1 MSLCRVLGALLSG
14 LLLVG
19 CQQYKPQS
27 TAIEETLGAV
37 SFDPPVE
44 NGAVPVPERS
54 PSGAG
59 AVRQQAASF
68 PGSGTPVTTS
78 PRSQVQRSEAGI
90 QVNFDGADVQEVAQV
105 ILRDILGISYTID
118 PAISGQVIISSSGPL
133 DNDSL
138 LALLETVL
146 RMHGATLVD
155 NGSTMAIVVTGEAPG
170 SSQIAVI
177 GGGQPPIASPGIG
190 FSVVPLRFITADAAA
205 QFVQPLVTRPEQ
217 LRVDSTRN
225 LLLFGGSNSE
235 RQTVI
240 DTLGDIDVDWMA
252 GRSVGIYPL
261 SMSTPEAMIPE
272 LEALFGPLDPN
283 GLRSETIRFLP
294 MARLNAVLVI
304 ANEASQLNLART
316 WVTRL
321 DRGNTVG
328 LQFYV
333 YQLQHV
339 PAADM
344 AKLLMESISDVG
356 DLSEE
361 GDPDTVLNETLG
373 LDDPFAEVPIDGAVA
388 GSTTRLSGGTSTAIL
403 ESVKIV
409 PNELNNTLLIRAAP
423 QAYEMIEA
431 TLRRLDTSPLQVL
444 IEATI
449 AEVTLNDQLRY
460 GVQYFL
466 NTNGFR
472 GGFNTTTPSNLVN
485 PNSTNPLASL
495 SPLARLPGLNL
506 IFTPGDSVIALDAL
520 SRLTDVKVLS
530 SPSVVVQ
537 DNSEAV
543 LNVGDE
549 VPIVTRTAANVE
561 NVDSVVVNNIE
572 YRDTGVI
579 LEVKPRI
586 SSNSMVALQ
595 VSQEVSRVAT
605 EETAIQSDNLTPTI
619 QQRKITSTINVL
631 SGQTVALGGLIQDSE
646 LSSQDKIPI
655 LGDVPLRGELCK
667 STSINT
673 VRTELIV
680 FITPRIVRDAED
692 ARDVSEEL
700 RARLKSVNPLPPIG
714 SEPDGRPPPAG
725 GGPAASDATGPVPAP
740 RPLGPTS
747 DAGRSKTI
755 GRRAYGFWYSRW
767 IRSRVA

>member
-1 MSLCRVLGALLSG
+1 MSMVRLLGALLPAF
-14 LLLVG
+14 LLIG
-19 CQQYKPQS
+19 CEQYLPQS
-27 TAIEETLGAV
+27 TAIEDTVGSV
-37 SFDPPVE
+37 SFDPPPGN
-44 NGAVPVPERS
+44 NGATVPERT
-54 PSGAG
+54 PSGQG
-59 AVRQQAASF
+59 VTPQQAASF
-68 PGSGTPVTTS
+68 PGTGAPVATS

-155 NGSTMAIVVTGEAPG
+155 NGPSMQIVVTGESQG

-177 GGGQPPIASPGIG
+177 GGGQPPIASPGLG
-190 FSVVPLRFITADAAA
+190 FTVVPLRFMTADAAA

-225 LLLFGGSNSE
+225 LLLFGGSNAE

-240 DTLGDIDVDWMA
+240 DTLADIDVDWMA

-283 GLRSETIRFLP
+283 GIRSETIRFLP
-294 MARLNAVLVI
+294 MARLNAILVI
-304 ANEASQLNLART
+304 ANEASQLSLART

-339 PAADM
+339 PAAEM
-344 AKLLMESISDVG
+344 AELLMASISDVG
-356 DLSEE
+356 EFTDED
-361 GDPDTVLNETLG
+361 DPDTILGDTLG
-373 LDDPFAEVPIDGAVA
+373 LDDPFAEVPLDGGGDGLATPISA
-388 GSTTRLSGGTSTAIL
+388 GTSTAIL

-423 QAYEMIEA
+423 QAYEMIES

-466 NTNGFR
+466 DTNGFR
-472 GGFNTTTPSNLVN
+472 GGFNTTRTGTAGALGDFG
-485 PNSTNPLASL
+485 AL
-495 SPLARLPGLNL
+495 SPLAQLPGLNL

-520 SRLTDVKVLS
+520 ASVTDIRVLS

-549 VPIVTRTAANVE
+549 VPITTRQSIGDTD
-561 NVDSVVVNNIE
+561 DSRTINNIE

-586 SSNSMVALQ
+586 SSNSMVALD
-595 VSQEVSRVAT
+595 VSQEVSRVDEAT
-605 EETAIQSDNLTPTI
+605 RIQSDSLTPTI

-631 SGQTVALGGLIQDSE
+631 SGQTVVLGGLIQDTESTAE
-646 LSSQDKIPI
+646 QKVPL
-655 LGDVPLRGELCK
+655 LGDIPWLGNLFK
-667 STSINT
+667 STDIAT

-680 FITPRIVRDAED
+680 FITPRIIRGAED
-692 ARDVSEEL
+692 ARDLSNEL
-700 RARLKSVNPLPPIG
+700 RARMRSVNPLPPINDPVVTPLPDSSTPG
-714 SEPDGRPPPAG
+714 AADEPI
-725 GGPAASDATGPVPAP
+725 PAP
-740 RPLGPTS
+740 RPPGPTS
-747 DAGRSKTI
+747 DASRSKTM
-755 GRRAYGFWYSRW
+755 GRRAYGLACSRL
-767 IRSRVA
+767 ISRRAA